1 MDQASTCGDGNRFAG
16 GGGVLLKLDT
26 ISRVSLLPL
35 FLSVLLW
42 VFPGASGAGG
52 ESESAV
58 GSGGVEGTRV
68 EQRDSALPGVELP
81 LVGLASSIV
90 LLLALRTQTSLEG
103 KARQR
108 W

>member
-1 MDQASTCGDGNRFAG
+1 M
-16 GGGVLLKLDT
+16 KLDT

-42 VFPGASGAGG
+42 VFPGANWDGG
-52 ESESAV
+52 ESAGAV

-68 EQRDSALPGVELP
+68 EQEQRDFALPGVELP